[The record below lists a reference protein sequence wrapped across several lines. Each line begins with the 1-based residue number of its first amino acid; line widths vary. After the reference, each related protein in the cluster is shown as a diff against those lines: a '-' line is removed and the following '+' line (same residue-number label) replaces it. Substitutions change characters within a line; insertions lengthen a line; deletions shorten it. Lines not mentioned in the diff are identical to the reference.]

1 MATRL
6 FPTKGFNSKA
16 GTSRLKR
23 VIDGLVL
30 LFECANKDG
39 CVEGYMMYTSFCSL
53 LCLLLT
59 LANFVLDNV

>member
-16 GTSRLKR
+16 
-23 VIDGLVL
+23 GLVL